1 MCLGLGLRVTCFSA
15 LCCAGLGECS
25 LHQMSPAASEGL
37 SPGKLQGF
45 QMRELLF
52 AHMPNP
58 SFLTIPS
65 CPAENACQAGGPD
78 EPAEAGSGGKR
89 PGQCGERRQRCWG
102 WGGSP
107 CHPCALATGLCSLIP
122 QMYVQHDIYDLIFK
136 YVGTIEASEVGPKSP
151 ASRLEALYSKLFKKF
166 ETSLKSV
173 VRMLPLIKSQ
183 EAFKIFSR
191 RTLA

>member
-1 MCLGLGLRVTCFSA
+1 MLA
-15 LCCAGLGECS
+15 KQEA
-25 LHQMSPAASEGL
+25 QMSLLKQAVEVRGQASAAGEG
-37 SPGKLQGF
+37 SG
-45 QMRELLF
+45 
-52 AHMPNP
+52 
-58 SFLTIPS
+58 
-65 CPAENACQAGGPD
+65 AGG
-78 EPAEAGSGGKR
+78 
-89 PGQCGERRQRCWG
+89 G

-107 CHPCALATGLCSLIP
+107 CHPCALATGVCSLIL

-173 VRMLPLIKSQ
+173 VRTLPLIKSQ